1 VNEDTVRALLTSV
14 AEDPEPLPSRID
26 VDAARR
32 AGRRQ
37 RITRVIIPA
46 AVATALAAGLIV
58 TVPHALS
65 PRAERDVPPAA
76 PTSPAMSATVFK
88 TAPVRF
94 NPLTAYASFGWLP
107 AGYSPER
114 AGRDPEAIFSNT
126 FRVTRSAM
134 AATGAGVSLTV
145 NVRGRLQEP
154 GPTSPA
160 PPVNGRT
167 AYWTPG
173 GLSWE
178 YAPGGWAE
186 VGAEPVYR
194 NQKPVSGLLTHAELE
209 KIASHVT
216 AGPGQPYRFLF
227 QVSSL
232 PVGWHVNAVYGSYIS
247 GHVVA
252 TDVELI
258 DKKLLNVVSINANP
272 APGGCNIRNRPG
284 LLFTQWR
291 GVTWA
296 FWAPEHLLC
305 ASTPVNGLGSAWL
318 GKGTPTEEP
327 ARSVLA
333 GITIFLKLVTF
344 LGPSPANWATS
355 LYGPPASHETG

>member
-1 VNEDTVRALLTSV
+1 MNEDTVRALLTSV

-32 AGRRQ
+32 AGRRR

-46 AVATALAAGLIV
+46 AVAALAAGLIV

-65 PRAERDVPPAA
+65 PQAERDVPPAA
-76 PTSPAMSATVFK
+76 STSSAPSATVFK

-94 NPLTAYASFGWLP
+94 DPLTTYADFGWLP

-114 AGRDPEAIFSNT
+114 AGDAIPQPVFSNT
-126 FRVTRSAM
+126 FRVTRGAM
-134 AATGAGVSLTV
+134 SATGAGVSVTV
-145 NVRGRLQEP
+145 NVRGRLDDP

-160 PPVNGRT
+160 PPVNGKT
-167 AYWTPG
+167 AYWASG
-173 GLSWE
+173 GLAWE

-194 NQKPVSGLLTHAELE
+194 NQKPVLGLLTHAELE

-216 AGPGQPYRFLF
+216 TGTGQPYRFLF
-227 QVSSL
+227 QVASV
-232 PVGWHVNAVYGSYIS
+232 PVGWHVNAVYGAYLS
-247 GHVVA
+247 GYLVA
-252 TDVELI
+252 THVELI
-258 DKKLLNVVSINANP
+258 DKKLLNVVSFNASP

-284 LLFTQWR
+284 LLFTHWR

-296 FWAPEHLLC
+296 FWPPENLLC
-305 ASTPVNGLGSAWL
+305 PSTPVNGLGSAWL
-318 GKGTPTEEP
+318 EKGIPTEEP
-327 ARSVLA
+327 ARSVLFS
-333 GITIFLKLVTF
+333 ITIFLKLVTF
-344 LGPSPANWATS
+344 LGPSPADWATT